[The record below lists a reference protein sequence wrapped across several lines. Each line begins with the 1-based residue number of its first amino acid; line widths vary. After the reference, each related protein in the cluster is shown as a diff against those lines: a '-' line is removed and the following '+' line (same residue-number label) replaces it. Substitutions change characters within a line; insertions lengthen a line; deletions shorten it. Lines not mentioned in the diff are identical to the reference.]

1 MWLADLLVMVL
12 LGLLFGL
19 LWMSWQFKIYRGKL
33 KAQEA
38 GLSICSRARS

>member
-1 MWLADLLVMVL
+1 MWLVDLLVIVL

-19 LWMSWQFKIYRGKL
+19 LWMSWQFKIYCGKL

-38 GLSICSRARS
+38 GLSRARS